1 MRKLSGLA
9 LMLLMLTPVSIAAA
23 EDTKLP
29 DWMTGAWERS
39 DSDSWADEYWT
50 PPRAAI
56 MIGASRSGKGETLQF
71 WEHMRIVREADG
83 TLAFWAVSADQKP
96 VRFVATQKSPEE
108 IIFENSDHD
117 YPQRIRYWREGK
129 LLRAQISLLDGSK
142 PVDFQFRMMGQ

>member
-9 LMLLMLTPVSIAAA
+9 LVLLMLTPDSIAAA
-23 EDTKLP
+23 EDTKMP

-39 DSDSWADEYWT
+39 DADSWADEYWT
-50 PPRAAI
+50 PPRAGI

-83 TLAFWAVSADQKP
+83 SLAFWAISADQKP

-108 IIFENSDHD
+108 IIFENADHD

-129 LLRAQISLLDGSK
+129 LLKAQISLLDGSK
-142 PVDFQFRMMGQ
+142 PVDFEFRMMGQ